1 MLRPMRI
8 LGIDPGLLRTGYGL
22 IDCTGSRSR
31 HVASGV
37 IRIATGSDL
46 PTRLRHIFEGIHE
59 VIAQHRPDTAAIEQ
73 VFVNVNPRSTL
84 LLGQARG
91 AAIVALA
98 SNGMAVAEYGATQI
112 KQAVTGHGRATKEQ
126 VQRLVTKLL
135 ALDTEPAQDAA
146 DALACALC
154 HAHGGLA
161 ANALGAA
168 ALRQRRQALG
178 LVIGDTQDGPPEP
191 AVDAL
196 MAATILRRRGRFSAA
211 ATVPMPPALAALG
224 LQWRRGRLVK
234 P

>member
-1 MLRPMRI
+1 MCALVQQSLEQGHRVTYVPLVTTEGSGAESNFASDQPNLRI
-8 LGIDPGLLRTGYGL
+8 VDP
-22 IDCTGSRSR
+22 
-31 HVASGV
+31 
-37 IRIATGSDL
+37 
-46 PTRLRHIFEGIHE
+46 
-59 VIAQHRPDTAAIEQ
+59 Q

-135 ALDTEPAQDAA
+135 ALDIEPAQDAA

-168 ALRQRRQALG
+168 ALRQRQQALG
-178 LVIGDTQDGPPEP
+178 LVNGDTPNGTPEP